1 MAPWTELTISPSKI
15 LSGKTSSN
23 LRASITRTT
32 IALAE
37 PRGGPGPGVVAGA
50 RRWQG
55 TGRGRRGG
63 VAAEGLAVGRGPA
76 EAPPE
81 VERRGG
87 IPGGELHVGPLAL
100 QRELHLG
107 EEQRDVGVGGGRGQR
122 QRGSQAE
129 EGEGEERREKGGGA
143 YKSKIVLS
151 HGS

>member
-1 MAPWTELTISPSKI
+1 
-15 LSGKTSSN
+15 
-23 LRASITRTT
+23 
-32 IALAE
+32 
-37 PRGGPGPGVVAGA
+37 VVAGA

-81 VERRGG
+81 AERRGG
-87 IPGGELHVGPLAL
+87 VPGGELRVGPLAL
-100 QRELHLG
+100 QRGLHLG
-107 EEQRDVGVGGGRGQR
+107 EEQRDVGVGGGRGQW
-122 QRGSQAE
+122 QHGGQAE

-143 YKSKIVLS
+143 HRGKIIFS